1 MKRISGG
8 TIVRAGILA
17 VLVILM
23 GMKAFEGGVETDQKL
38 DELGQEIDNNNEEI
52 AVRSEEL
59 SEKLQKELMQAE
71 LASFPQ
77 IIIKTGV
84 AEFKKIEFKEL
95 WNAYGIPFL
104 KNFIIDTLMAGNPN
118 KTRPAT
124 VYNQNKILRPGYSLE
139 GEFLAKRAPI
149 VQKALQELVGE
160 MVDFDKLPTI
170 ACAFSGGG
178 YRAMVL
184 TAGFMKGLSDLNI
197 LNATTYVSALSGST
211 WYIAPWTLMQRPT
224 ENFTVTVDQ
233 FNDKLREKIRSNTFN
248 LTSNANAS
256 SISLTRVA
264 NDAIFPKVVFG
275 QVVNSV
281 DFFGALLAHA
291 LLSDFGDK
299 EQRQRLSSQYFSV
312 QVGNAPW
319 PLYTAVSMAKDD
331 DDKYRYHWYE
341 FTPEEVRDLELGLAF
356 PSFAFGRTFESGQ
369 STDFAPEQS
378 FGFQMGIFGSVYS
391 VNLKDIKRIFDVENG
406 TTFFDDKRI
415 VESLEAANKLKFFA
429 DVVTNLN
436 DFNALRLVIAK
447 KIIGN
452 LSDSRV
458 GALRAAPAQ
467 VNNPFKGYHNASS
480 WLQGRERITFID
492 AGIDYNIPLRPL
504 FRPDRKVDLIFV
516 GDASS
521 NAGSSVE
528 IKKAL
533 GDIERFYQ
541 IKYEKDVLMS
551 EATLHVYRPKGFAK
565 GPIVVYMQFFL
576 DQQLI
581 KKSMDDASL
590 RKLIVQEKLNSF
602 EAQRCLDTDYC
613 GTFNFSYTIDNF
625 NQLAAVGEFLIKA
638 HQKKLKQII
647 QEVVITEEFEF
658 GGEF

>member
-1 MKRISGG
+1 MKRTKGG
-8 TIVRAGILA
+8 TIVRAGIL
-17 VLVILM
+17 VGLVILM
-23 GMKAFEGGVETDQKL
+23 GMKALEDGVETDQKF
-38 DELGQEIDNNNEEI
+38 DELGQEIDNNDEEI
-52 AVRSEEL
+52 AVRSEEF
-59 SEKLQKELMQAE
+59 SEKLQKELMQAD

-77 IIIKTGV
+77 IIIRTGV
-84 AEFKKIEFKEL
+84 EEFKKIEFKEL
-95 WNAYGIPFL
+95 WSTYGIPFL

-118 KTRPAT
+118 KTRPAA

-139 GEFLAKRAPI
+139 GEFLAKRAPT
-149 VQKALQELVGE
+149 VQKALRELVGE
-160 MVDFDKLPTI
+160 TIDFDKLPTI

-184 TAGFMKGLSDLNI
+184 TAGFMKGLNDLKI
-197 LNATTYVSALSGST
+197 VDATTYISSLSGST
-211 WYIAPWTLMQRPT
+211 WYIGPWTLMQRPT
-224 ENFTVTVDQ
+224 ENFAVTIDQ
-233 FNDKLREKIRSNTFN
+233 FNDKLREKIRANTFN
-248 LTSNANAS
+248 LTSKGNAA
-256 SISLTRVA
+256 SISLTQVA

-299 EQRQRLSSQYFSV
+299 EQRQRLSNQYFSV
-312 QVGNAPW
+312 QMGNAPW
-319 PLYTAVSMAKDD
+319 PLYTAISMAKDD

-378 FGFQMGIFGSVYS
+378 FGFQMGIFGSAYS
-391 VNLKDIKRIFDVENG
+391 VNLKDIKRIFNVENG
-406 TTFFDDKRI
+406 TTSLEDKRI
-415 VESLEAANKLKFFA
+415 LQSLEASNKLKFFA
-429 DVVTNLN
+429 DVVKNLN

-447 KIIGN
+447 VIIGN
-452 LSDSRV
+452 LTDLRV

-467 VNNPFKGYHNASS
+467 VNNPFKGYHSASS
-480 WLQGRERITFID
+480 WLQNRERITFVD

-521 NAGSSVE
+521 NAGSSTE

-541 IKYEKDVLMS
+541 IQYEKDARMS
-551 EATLHVYRPKGFAK
+551 ENTLHVYRPTVSKK
-565 GPIVVYMQFFL
+565 GPIVLYMKFFL

-581 KKSMDDASL
+581 KKSMNDDSL

-602 EAQRCLDTDYC
+602 EAQQCLDASYC
-613 GTFNFSYTIDNF
+613 GTFNFSYTLDNF
-625 NQLAAVGEFLIKA
+625 NQLAAVGEFIIKA
-638 HQKKLKQII
+638 HQEKLKQII

-658 GGEF
+658 GGGF